1 MVTLLDFLPKRKKK
15 RIESSDPIV
24 NQMLQELRKGV
35 RMYEFVEKYKDNIN
49 KLPLKPKDITV
60 IFDSENDDN
69 PLLKL
74 TAV

>member
-15 RIESSDPIV
+15 HIESSDPIV

-60 IFDSENDDN
+60 IFDNDDDDN

>member
-1 MVTLLDFLPKRKKK
+1 MVTLLDFLPKRKKR

-24 NQMLQELRKGV
+24 NQMLQELKKGV
-35 RMYEFVEKYKDNIN
+35 RMYEFVEKYKDKIN

>member
-1 MVTLLDFLPKRKKK
+1 MITLLDFLPKRKKK
-15 RIESSDPIV
+15 RIESSNPIV
-24 NQMLQELRKGV
+24 NRMLQELKKGV

-49 KLPLKPKDITV
+49 KLPLTPKDITV
-60 IFDSENDDN
+60 IFDNEDDDN

>member
-1 MVTLLDFLPKRKKK
+1 MVTLLDFLPKRKKR

-60 IFDSENDDN
+60 IFDNDDDDN

>member
-15 RIESSDPIV
+15 RIESSDPLV

-49 KLPLKPKDITV
+49 KLPLTPKDITV
-60 IFDSENDDN
+60 IFDNENDDN

>member
-1 MVTLLDFLPKRKKK
+1 
-15 RIESSDPIV
+15 
-24 NQMLQELRKGV
+24 MLQELRKGV

-60 IFDSENDDN
+60 IFDNEDDDN

-74 TAV
+74 TTV

>member
-1 MVTLLDFLPKRKKK
+1 MITLLDFLPKRKKK

-35 RMYEFVEKYKDNIN
+35 RMYEFVEKYKDKIN

-60 IFDSENDDN
+60 IFDSDDDN

>member
-1 MVTLLDFLPKRKKK
+1 MITLLDFLPKRKKK

-35 RMYEFVEKYKDNIN
+35 RMYEFVEKYKDKIN

-60 IFDSENDDN
+60 IFDSDDDDN